1 MKTNGKI
8 QLAPLARVV
17 VPMMVGRTVADTL
30 DLPVVWWLLPL
41 ILILLLAFFVS
52 RRPIT
57 QTVLV
62 LLAFFFL
69 GGMLLSIQL
78 QQNRPE
84 LPQQDFLFE
93 GVIVNE
99 PVEKNKVMVC
109 DLIITNLSRPVKIKA
124 SFWKDRRSK
133 SLQIGEGVRG
143 VMRLDSLTNG
153 QLYSHKGST
162 SSSFHRKSSFD
173 YKKYLLRHNFVA
185 TTFLYS
191 DSWRR
196 QVVSLRSLS
205 YIKRTRLAALIYR
218 RKLLDIFR
226 SHDILQHDFAVIAA
240 MTLGDKSQ
248 LSQETKDLFSATG
261 ASHVLALSGLHLG
274 IVYGL
279 LSMLYRG
286 RRYRWLFEI
295 IVLIAIWSYTV
306 MVGMSPSVVRSA
318 SMLTVYSVMGLLYR
332 DKMSFN
338 VISLAAI
345 VMLIVSPSD
354 LFDVGFQLS
363 YTAVLAIILL
373 YNPLCKLIPHFRF
386 KLVDGLLKM
395 LIVSL
400 SAQIGTSP
408 LVAYYF
414 GIIPCYSIL
423 SSLVVIPAA
432 TIIIYVAMMMIVFS
446 FWTAAG
452 NLCAEILSGVVGFMS
467 SALTWI
473 SNLPGATIVN
483 IRLSCIQVWM
493 IYVVFFSLYLMIRY
507 IQLVGKKKKL

>member
-17 VPMMVGRTVADTL
+17 VPMMVGITVADTL

-143 VMRLDSLTNG
+143 VIRLDSLTNG
-153 QLYSHKGST
+153 QLYSRKGST
-162 SSSFHRKSSFD
+162 SSSFQRKSSFD

-205 YIKRTRLAALIYR
+205 YIKRTRLAALIFR

-306 MVGMSPSVVRSA
+306 MVGMSPSV
-318 SMLTVYSVMGLLYR
+318 
-332 DKMSFN
+332 
-338 VISLAAI
+338 
-345 VMLIVSPSD
+345 
-354 LFDVGFQLS
+354 GF
-363 YTAVLAIILL
+363 
-373 YNPLCKLIPHFRF
+373 H
-386 KLVDGLLKM
+386 
-395 LIVSL
+395 
-400 SAQIGTSP
+400 
-408 LVAYYF
+408 
-414 GIIPCYSIL
+414 
-423 SSLVVIPAA
+423 
-432 TIIIYVAMMMIVFS
+432 
-446 FWTAAG
+446 
-452 NLCAEILSGVVGFMS
+452 
-467 SALTWI
+467 
-473 SNLPGATIVN
+473 
-483 IRLSCIQVWM
+483 
-493 IYVVFFSLYLMIRY
+493 
-507 IQLVGKKKKL
+507 

>member
-17 VPMMVGRTVADTL
+17 VPMMVGITVADTL

-133 SLQIGEGVRG
+133 SLQIG
-143 VMRLDSLTNG
+143 D
-153 QLYSHKGST
+153 
-162 SSSFHRKSSFD
+162 
-173 YKKYLLRHNFVA
+173 KKYLLRHNFVA